1 MVFPNDFFSIL
12 PRSQRFKSNTNT
24 AFLLAARVWG
34 DIAMAGLNRRSFLKV
49 GSGMLGA
56 AAFSASS
63 RVLGANEDL
72 RIAVVGF
79 RGRGKSHIDG
89 FKDLKGVR
97 VVALCDCDAEVLN
110 KGAEEYRKK
119 GLSAET
125 FLDVRRVLENKNI
138 DVISTATPNHWHAL
152 LAVWSAQAGK
162 DVYLEKPVS
171 HNVWEGRQIVHA
183 ARKYNRIIQTG
194 TQSRSNPGLREG
206 IEYVRSGALGKI
218 KLVRGLC
225 YKPRASIGKTP
236 TEQPVP
242 KTVDYDLWSGPA
254 PMEPLMRK
262 NLHYDWHWVW
272 STGNGDLGNQGIHQ
286 VDIGRWALGIN
297 ELPKGVLSIG
307 GRVGY
312 EDDGQTPNSQVA
324 FYDYAPAPM
333 IFEVRG
339 LPSAKDAKGM
349 DEYRGAKI
357 GVVIHCENGSVVM
370 PSYAMSI
377 VYDKDDKEVKRFG
390 ATEVTKADGTKK
402 WEEKG
407 GDHFANFVA
416 AVRSRK
422 VTDLNADIEEGH
434 LSSALCHLANISV
447 RSGQTATPEAIQ
459 SAVRDNSALAEA
471 YGRLAEHLKKND
483 VDLAKTPINLGTLLA
498 LDPKTERFTNNEEA
512 NRMLRREY
520 RKGYEV
526 PEKV

>member
-1 MVFPNDFFSIL
+1 
-12 PRSQRFKSNTNT
+12 
-24 AFLLAARVWG
+24 
-34 DIAMAGLNRRSFLKV
+34 MAGVNRRSFLKFGGGV
-49 GSGMLGA
+49 LGA
-56 AAFSASS
+56 MAFSATS

-72 RIAVVGF
+72 RVAVVGF

-97 VVALCDCDAEVLN
+97 IVGLCDCDAEVLN
-110 KGAEEYRKK
+110 KGAEDYRKK
-119 GLSAET
+119 GVSAET

-194 TQSRSNPGLREG
+194 TQSRSNPGLREA
-206 IEYVRSGALGKI
+206 IDWVRAGNLGKI

-225 YKPRASIGKTP
+225 YKPRASIGKSTG
-236 TEQPVP
+236 EQPVP

-254 PMEPLMRK
+254 PMEPLTRK

-272 STGNGDLGNQGIHQ
+272 NTGNGDLGNQGIHQ
-286 VDIGRWALGIN
+286 ADIGRWALGIN
-297 ELPKGVLSIG
+297 ELPKGVFSIG

-312 EDDGQTPNSQVA
+312 EDDGQTPNSQIA

-339 LPSAKDAKGM
+339 LPSGKDSKEM
-349 DEYRGAKI
+349 DDYRGAKV

-370 PSYAMSI
+370 PSYAMAI
-377 VYDKDDKEVKRFG
+377 VYDKDDKEVRRFG
-390 ATEVTKADGTKK
+390 ATQVEQKDGSKK
-402 WEEKG
+402 WVEKG
-407 GDHFANFVA
+407 GDHFANFVT

-422 VTDLNADIEEGH
+422 SADLNADIEEGH
-434 LSSALCHLANISV
+434 LSSSLCHLANISL
-447 RSGQTATPEAIQ
+447 RAGQPATPEAIQ
-459 SAVRDNSALAEA
+459 SAVRDNKELAETV
-471 YGRLAEHLKKND
+471 GRLQEHLKKND
-483 VDLAKTPINLGTLLA
+483 VDLGKTPINLGALLTI
-498 LDPKTERFTNNEEA
+498 DPKSERFTNNEEA
-512 NRMLRREY
+512 NKMLRREY

-526 PEKV
+526 PDNV